1 MRRTAAALLVLCG
14 TPGVHAQAPLPTLAE
29 LDRLGREIAQQ
40 PCPRPVEVKTS
51 LLPNPRKP
59 GTPDEMRSTDCRGLR
74 VAHFVSNEG
83 AAPRVLPMELVLE
96 QPIPRLDPRLA
107 PGASEASVR
116 EVLGAPTVVRGKALG
131 YRLAGRDTLVFELFE
146 GRVRAVTWSWD
157 VD

>member
-1 MRRTAAALLVLCG
+1 MKPAAVLLALGLASG
-14 TPGVHAQAPLPTLAE
+14 ATAQALLPTLAE

-40 PCPRPVEVKTS
+40 PFPRPIEVKTS

-83 AAPRVLPMELVLE
+83 AAPRVMPMELVLE
-96 QPIPRLDPRLA
+96 QAHPRLDARLA
-107 PGASEASVR
+107 PGAAEATVR

-131 YRLAGRDTLVFELFE
+131 YRLSGRDTLVFELFE